1 MEIHDIVQ
9 EAVTKTIRKKKKC
22 KKAMWLS
29 YEVLQIPEKRREAK
43 AREKGKGISNWMQST
58 REYQGEIRRPS

>member
-9 EAVTKTIRKKKKC
+9 EAVTKTKLKKKKC
-22 KKAMWLS
+22 KKAKWLS
-29 YEVLQIPEKRREAK
+29 DEVLQIPEKRREAK